1 MTKVLVLDDSYHEK
15 EVIVDCGNDTL
26 LKMSLAYFI
35 NVHLSVP
42 HSENYYIKTIH
53 SENIEIDVNSSA
65 FNTLNTIKTGLRA
78 NHKKVIDAFN
88 TLYSSDE
95 VVEGCDIY

>member
-1 MTKVLVLDDSYHEK
+1 MTKVLILDDSYHEK

-35 NVHLSVP
+35 NIHLSVP
-42 HSENYYIKTIH
+42 HSEDYCIKTIH
-53 SENIEIDVNSSA
+53 SENIEIDTNNSA
-65 FNTLNTIKTGLRA
+65 FNILDKIKFGLRVT
-78 NHKKVIDAFN
+78 HKKVIDAFN

-95 VVEGCDIY
+95 VIEGCDIY

>member
-1 MTKVLVLDDSYHEK
+1 MVKVLILDDGYHEK

-42 HSENYYIKTIH
+42 HSEDYYIKTVH
-53 SENIEIDVNSSA
+53 FENVETDVNSSA
-65 FNTLNTIKTGLRA
+65 FNILNKIKIGLRIT
-78 NHKKVIDAFN
+78 HKKVIDAFN
-88 TLYSSDE
+88 ILYSSDE
-95 VVEGCDIY
+95 AVEGCDIY